1 MVGRP
6 MFGIR
11 RAACNSD
18 LKRHLQQVAR
28 RVCLQA
34 LLGEKAVP
42 VKDSGQWFYDNRIS
56 RPNAHHKCVQS
67 QAHLPV
73 RCGTSLLF
81 SLQIYSS
88 RSLSGSSAAFS
99 LTVQGFV

>member
-1 MVGRP
+1 

-11 RAACNSD
+11 RAACKSD
-18 LKRHLQQVAR
+18 VKRHLQQVAR

-34 LLGEKAVP
+34 LLLQEGPYLKRT
-42 VKDSGQWFYDNRIS
+42 SGQWFFDNRIS
-56 RPNAHHKCVQS
+56 SPHAHHRCVRRRT
-67 QAHLPV
+67 HFPV

-81 SLQIYSS
+81 SLQMYSS
-88 RSLSGSSAAFS
+88 KSLSASSAAFS